1 MRTDQFRLFLSA
13 LLLALF
19 GFEGCLEQKVKT
31 TVSAD
36 GSCER
41 TFVVGADSGHAP
53 LTRLPLPADSSWTI
67 RWEKQDTL
75 RREGFIWTA
84 SKRYPTLAALSMD
97 TVVPA
102 QPGKIRISIEA
113 DRSFRWFY
121 TYIHYRE
128 TYHRFAPIDR
138 VPPTAVLTPE
148 EIKRFSAGEEN
159 DTLKGKVEEWKH
171 RNIADLFF
179 CTLDTLNEAMASSGI
194 SAGMLRAHRED
205 LLLKLSARKE
215 INESLSEYLPSVTMK
230 DLFQDSTFA
239 LTTHG
244 LEAMRRL
251 FVKSLGTESARAL
264 PVGEAWTKTMTT
276 FFQTSMEEAGGDFEN
291 IVTLPGL
298 FLDTNSGTLNGNT
311 ANWSFTRDQLELMDY
326 AMYAESRV
334 VNTWAFI
341 VTGVIAVGFSLL
353 LLLPHFRR
361 GKNTSRK
368 PVM

>member
-1 MRTDQFRLFLSA
+1 MRTEHFRLVLAA
-13 LLLALF
+13 LLIALF
-19 GFEGCLEQKVKT
+19 GFQGCLEQKVKT

-41 TFVVGADSGHAP
+41 TFVVGADSGQAP
-53 LTRLPLPADSSWTI
+53 LTRLPLPTDSTWTV

-75 RREGFIWTA
+75 RREGFIWIA
-84 SKRYPTLAALSMD
+84 SKKYPSLTALSKD

-102 QPGKIRISIEA
+102 QQGKIRISIEA

-128 TYHRFAPIDR
+128 TYHRFALIDR
-138 VPPTAVLTPE
+138 VPPTAVMTPE

-159 DTLKGKVEEWKH
+159 DTLKRKVEEWKH
-171 RNIADLFF
+171 RNIADLFI
-179 CTLDTLNEAMASSGI
+179 CTLDTLNEAMGASAI
-194 SAGMLRAHRED
+194 SSGMLRSHRED
-205 LLLKLSARKE
+205 LLVKLSARKE

-239 LTTHG
+239 LTAHG

-251 FVKSLGTESARAL
+251 FVKSLGTESAREL

-276 FFQTSMEEAGGDFEN
+276 FFQTSTEEAGGGFES

-298 FLDTNSGTLNGNT
+298 FLDTNAGKLNGNT
-311 ANWSFTRDQLELMDY
+311 ATWTFSRDQLELMDY

-361 GKNTSRK
+361 GKNAGRR
-368 PVM
+368 PVI